1 MTSSTS
7 SSERFMA
14 SFRRSAW
21 RLEALDQ
28 YNPRTDGDFA
38 VWRDEG
44 RLLPLEERPT
54 KLAWMALIE
63 QAVGEGKTLCQVH
76 VLDRPL
82 TPYLEYELATYPEN
96 VAAGQEI
103 RIADRGRHPELA
115 ELRDDFWLMDDETDR
130 PFVLLMDY
138 EADGQYVG
146 MQRTEDPAVL
156 AECRRKRDL
165 AVACSMPLEEFLQAA
180 R

>member
-1 MTSSTS
+1 VTSS
-7 SSERFMA
+7 EEFMR

-21 RLEALDQ
+21 RLETLDQ

-38 VWRDEG
+38 VWRAEG
-44 RLLPLEERPT
+44 RLLPLEERPR
-54 KLAWMALIE
+54 KRAWMALIE
-63 QAVGEGKTLCQVH
+63 GAVREGKMLSAVH
-76 VLDRPL
+76 VVERPL
-82 TPYLEYELATYPEN
+82 SSYLEYELATYPEN

-103 RIADRGRHPELA
+103 RIADRGQHPELA
-115 ELRDDFWLMDDETDR
+115 ELTGDFWLMDDDTDR

-138 EADGQYVG
+138 EPDGQFAG
-146 MQRTEDPAVL
+146 MRRTEDPAVI

-165 AVACSMPLEEFLQAA
+165 AVACSVPLEEFMQAA

>member
-1 MTSSTS
+1 MTTS
-7 SSERFMA
+7 GERFMA

-21 RLEALDQ
+21 RLETLPQ
-28 YNPRTDGDFA
+28 YNPRTDTAFQ

-54 KLAWMALIE
+54 KVAWMALLE
-63 QAVGEGKTLCQVH
+63 QAVREGKTLCQVH
-76 VLDRPL
+76 VVERPL

-96 VAAGQEI
+96 VAAGMEI
-103 RIADRGRHPELA
+103 RIADRRQHPELA
-115 ELRDDFWLMDDETDR
+115 ELSSDFWLMDDDTDR

-138 EADGQYVG
+138 EPDGQFAS
-146 MQRTEDPAVL
+146 MRRTEDPAVI
-156 AECRRKRDL
+156 AECRRQRDL
-165 AVACSMPLEEFLQAA
+165 AVACSVPLEEFIQAV